1 MKKKSPVYT
10 EKTMCRDCY
19 KCVRNCPVK
28 AIEIVAHSASVIDE
42 LCIACGKCINTCPQ
56 KAKKYRSDKALAL
69 KILSS
74 KNAVAS
80 LAPSFVAE
88 YGAEK
93 VGKLIAALKRL
104 GFINVS
110 ETAIGADIVSEQMAK
125 ILDLQLGFYI
135 STACPVIVDR
145 IRKYHPELVAN
156 LTPCVSPAMAHA
168 RFLKEQNSEHQVIF
182 IGPCVAKKTEADES
196 EYIDCALTFEELN
209 QLFDEAGILIERMDE
224 EGQTFYPYGSTLG
237 RLYPMDG
244 GMCQT
249 LRELD
254 VISMHFSGLES
265 VDLALNGI
273 KNTKFKKPVF
283 LELLACEGG
292 CVNGPA
298 ISDKRSVVEKNLQ
311 VKELLECQE
320 DRVCPLVEIGH
331 QFDVISIDKPNF
343 TDAQMEEGL
352 RSIGKLDKKSELN
365 CSGCGYNS
373 CRHFVTAM
381 LQGKAEAS
389 MCVSYMRQLAAKKA
403 NALMHSMPSGVIV
416 VDSNLEIVDANRR
429 FAELLGKEVLEI
441 FDAGDSFAG
450 ADLRRIFDQF
460 PIFEKVLFSGEKVE
474 KRIRHQRTY
483 LLMTVFPIED
493 EKMVGGILRD
503 VTEPSMEREEII
515 KNTKEVIKKNLNT
528 VQQIAYLLGE
538 NAAETEVMLNSIVE
552 AYRVNDDKE

>member
-1 MKKKSPVYT
+1 MKKHSPVYT

-28 AIEIVAHSASVIDE
+28 AIEVVSHSAAVIDE
-42 LCIACGKCINTCPQ
+42 MCIACGKCINTCPQ
-56 KAKKYRSDKALAL
+56 KAKKYRSDRELAL
-69 KILSS
+69 SLLKS
-74 KNAVAS
+74 KKAVAS

-88 YGAEK
+88 YGMDK
-93 VGKLIAALKRL
+93 VGKLIVALKRL
-104 GFINVS
+104 GFLHVS
-110 ETAIGADIVSEQMAK
+110 ETAIGADIISEQMAK
-125 ILDLQLGFYI
+125 IFEREKKFMI
-135 STACPVIVDR
+135 STACPVIVDK
-145 IRKYHPELVAN
+145 IKKYHPELTSH
-156 LTPCVSPAMAHA
+156 LTPCLSPAQAHA
-168 RFLKEQNSEHQVIF
+168 KFLKEQDQSFKVVF
-182 IGPCVAKKTEADES
+182 IGPCVAKKTEADGEND
-196 EYIDCALTFEELN
+196 IDCALTFEELN
-209 QLFDEAGILIERMDE
+209 LLFEEQGILLDRMKGDE
-224 EGQTFYPYGSTLG
+224 ESFYPFGSTLG

-254 VISMHFSGLES
+254 VIPMHFSGLES

-273 KNTKFKKPVF
+273 ENTSFQKPVF

-298 ISDKRSVVEKNLQ
+298 ISDKRSVVEKNLL
-311 VKELLECQE
+311 VKEMLAEQE
-320 DRVCPLVEIGH
+320 DRLCPLV
-331 QFDVISIDKPNF
+331 DVTNSYEATPIEGPHFSDSE
-343 TDAQMEEGL
+343 MEEGL
-352 RSIGKLDKKSELN
+352 RSIGKVDKRSELN
-365 CSGCGYNS
+365 CGGCGYNS
-373 CRHFVTAM
+373 CRAFVSAM

-416 VDSNLEIVDANRR
+416 VDSSLNIIDANRR
-429 FAELLGKEVLEI
+429 FAELLGKEVLDIYE
-441 FDAGDSFAG
+441 ASDSFSG

-474 KRIRHQRTY
+474 KRIRHLRSY

-493 EKMVGGILRD
+493 GKMVGGILRD

>member
-1 MKKKSPVYT
+1 MKKHSPVYT

-28 AIEIVAHSASVIDE
+28 AIEVVSHSAAVIDE
-42 LCIACGKCINTCPQ
+42 MCIACGKCINTCPQ
-56 KAKKYRSDKALAL
+56 KAKKYRSDRELAL
-69 KILSS
+69 SLLQS
-74 KNAVAS
+74 KKAVAS

-88 YGAEK
+88 YGMDK

-104 GFINVS
+104 GFLHVS
-110 ETAIGADIVSEQMAK
+110 ETAIGADIISEQMAK
-125 ILDLQLGFYI
+125 IFEREKNFMI
-135 STACPVIVDR
+135 STACPVIVDK
-145 IRKYHPELVAN
+145 IKKYHPELTSH
-156 LTPCVSPAMAHA
+156 LTPCLSPAQAHA
-168 RFLKEQNSEHQVIF
+168 KFLKEQDQSFKVVF
-182 IGPCVAKKTEADES
+182 IGPCVAKKTEADGEND
-196 EYIDCALTFEELN
+196 IDCALTFEELN
-209 QLFDEAGILIERMDE
+209 LLFEEQGILIDRMKGDE
-224 EGQTFYPYGSTLG
+224 ESFYPFGSTLG

-254 VISMHFSGLES
+254 VIPMHFSGLES

-273 KNTKFKKPVF
+273 ENTSFKKPVF

-298 ISDKRSVVEKNLQ
+298 ISDKRSVVEKNLL
-311 VKELLECQE
+311 VKEMLAEQE
-320 DRVCPLVEIGH
+320 DRLCPLV
-331 QFDVISIDKPNF
+331 DVTNSYEATPIEGPHFSDSE
-343 TDAQMEEGL
+343 MEEGL
-352 RSIGKLDKKSELN
+352 RSIGKVDKRSELN
-365 CSGCGYNS
+365 CGGCGYNS
-373 CRHFVTAM
+373 CRAFVSAM
-381 LQGKAEAS
+381 LQGKAEGS

-416 VDSNLEIVDANRR
+416 VDSSLNIIDANRR
-429 FAELLGKEVLEI
+429 FAELLGKEVLDIYE
-441 FDAGDSFAG
+441 ASDSFSG

-474 KRIRHQRTY
+474 KRIRHLRSY

-493 EKMVGGILRD
+493 GKMVGGILRD